1 METTLP
7 AIEVRASVEALY
19 RADGARLWRAV
30 YAFAGDEEIASDA
43 VAEAYAQVLARGDAV
58 RDAAAWT
65 WRAAFRI
72 SAGALKA
79 RRSDDRRV
87 QPIDQAIDAGAGRGG
102 ADRGGTGRGGA
113 GVGGNT
119 PAYLDRH
126 GDPDLLAALAQL
138 PPNQRAAVVLFYY
151 ADLPIRAIADR
162 LGTNALA
169 VRANLSRGRR
179 RLRELLGD
187 RDG

>member
-87 QPIDQAIDAGAGRGG
+87 QPIDQAIDAEAG
-102 ADRGGTGRGGA
+102 RGGTGRGDA
-113 GVGGNT
+113 GFGGRT

-126 GDPDLLAALAQL
+126 GDPDLLAALARL
-138 PPNQRAAVVLFYY
+138 PRNQRAAVVLFYY